1 MLLYNIGS
9 FTFEIMMIDAIQIK
23 ISLDETS
30 PMIWREVIVPKDIT
44 FYTLHQA
51 IQITMGWTNSH
62 LFEFNIEGYRIGEI
76 YEQLEDLDDD
86 KIINGKETKLI
97 DLVNEPGEILKYCY
111 DFGDYWMHTVSIEKY
126 VSLANTEQLP
136 HCIGGEL
143 KCPPEDCGSIRGF
156 YDFLSIMSDKKHM
169 EYKETKEWF
178 GSKFNPTEFDLVKV
192 NKKLKNIDR
201 YINQLRNK

>member
-1 MLLYNIGS
+1 MV
-9 FTFEIMMIDAIQIK
+9 DAIQIK
-23 ISLDETS
+23 ISLDDS
-30 PMIWREVIVPKDIT
+30 NPLIWREVLVPKDIS
-44 FYTLHQA
+44 FYKLHQV

-97 DLVNEPGEILKYCY
+97 DLVNEPGEFFKYWY
-111 DFGDYWMHTVSIEKY
+111 DFGDSWMHTVRIEKY
-126 VSLANTEQLP
+126 VSLAKPHQLP
-136 HCIGGEL
+136 YCIGGAL
-143 KCPPEDCGSIRGF
+143 KCPPEDCGGIGGF
-156 YDFLSIMSDKKHM
+156 YNFLAILSDKKHM

-201 YINQLRNK
+201 YINRLRSK